1 MWCIQNEAIISVS
14 SAPGGPAGANENNMK
29 KSSAKSAD
37 NGLRAEYD
45 FSRGVRGKYFRRY
58 RRGANVVV
66 LEPDVAKIFP
76 NADSVN
82 DSLRALAN
90 IIRRQEKALDG
101 KS

>member
-1 MWCIQNEAIISVS
+1 
-14 SAPGGPAGANENNMK
+14 MK